1 MCIRDSN
8 KIDQFGDP
16 LVDRNISNDFA
27 LEMMFRDT
35 VSYLPDDILCKVD
48 RAAMANSL
56 ETRVPFLDHRVVEYA
71 WNLPIEMKI
80 KNNTG
85 KWGLRKILSKYIPP
99 EITDRPKTGFAVP
112 IGEWLRGPLKE
123 WAEDLINEEKLIRQ
137 GYINHK
143 KVRNIWEMHQSR
155 SYDYTSQ
162 IWSILMFQCWLEAE

>member
-1 MCIRDSN
+1 
-8 KIDQFGDP
+8 
-16 LVDRNISNDFA
+16 
-27 LEMMFRDT
+27 
-35 VSYLPDDILCKVD
+35 LCKVD

-85 KWGLRKILSKYIPP
+85 KWGLRKILSKYVPT

-112 IGEWLRGPLKE
+112 IGVWLRGPLKE

-162 IWSILMFQCWLEAE
+162 IWSILMFQCWLEAQ

>member
-1 MCIRDSN
+1 
-8 KIDQFGDP
+8 
-16 LVDRNISNDFA
+16 
-27 LEMMFRDT
+27 
-35 VSYLPDDILCKVD
+35 
-48 RAAMANSL
+48 MANSL

-80 KNNTG
+80 NNNIG
-85 KWGLRKILSKYIPP
+85 KWGLRKILSKYIPL
-99 EITDRPKTGFAVP
+99 EIIDRPKTGFAVP

-123 WAEDLINEEKLIRQ
+123 WAEDLIKEEKLISQ
-137 GYINHK
+137 GYINHE